1 MTKPKAKGAVAAGH
15 QVTAAAAV
23 EMLRIGGN
31 AFDATLAALFASCV
45 CEPVLSSLGGGGF
58 LMAHQSDQPKTTLV
72 DFFVQTPQQKQDS
85 NEIEFK
91 PIHADFG
98 TTQQEFLIGMGASAT
113 PGFVSGCYEIHANL
127 CSLPLIDI
135 LQPAIDAARKGVIMD
150 GFQSRLFRIV
160 EPILLNTDHT
170 RAIFAPQGTL
180 LERGDVFK
188 NPQFAETLKTLGQEG
203 PDFFYRGDVCQT
215 ISDLADNLGG
225 HLTAE
230 DFTSYTTIVREP
242 LVQPFGQ
249 GDEIFLNPSPSA
261 GGCLIGF
268 GLALAQRL
276 EEQGTMPESVSVAN
290 ILRAI
295 DHTRQAIFE
304 DPELASCDET
314 IARSIADLQH
324 QTITSK
330 GTTHISVIDSFGN
343 AAATTVSNGE
353 GNGHMV
359 GDFGFMLN
367 NMLGEEDL
375 NPGGFHQWPCG
386 VRLAS
391 MMAPT
396 LVRNTQGALSV
407 LGSGGANRIRS
418 AMVQVLL
425 HIKAG
430 KTPEQAVN
438 AARMHYEA
446 GKVDI
451 EDWMDQTSL
460 RAVLSAYPQACL
472 WDQPNMFFG
481 GVHMVQRDK
490 DGWFDG
496 AGDKR
501 RDGCFS
507 IVD

>member
-1 MTKPKAKGAVAAGH
+1 MTQAKAKGAVAAGH
-15 QVTAAAAV
+15 QITADAAAQ
-23 EMLRIGGN
+23 MLRMGGN

-58 LMAHQSDQPKTTLV
+58 LNAHQADQSKTTIF
-72 DFFVQTPQQKQDS
+72 DFFVQTPQEKRDRK
-85 NEIEFK
+85 EIEFK

-98 TTQQEFLIGMGASAT
+98 TTRQEFLIGMGASAT
-113 PGFVSGCYEIHANL
+113 PGYVAGCYDIHANL
-127 CSLPLIDI
+127 CTLPMRDI
-135 LQPAIDAARKGVIMD
+135 LQPAIDAAENGVVMD

-170 RAIFAPQGTL
+170 RSVFAPDGNL
-180 LERGDVFK
+180 LDRGDIFK
-188 NPQFAETLKTLGQEG
+188 NPHLAETLKALSREG
-203 PDFFYRGDVCQT
+203 PDFFYKGEICHAITQLVDRY
-215 ISDLADNLGG
+215 GG
-225 HLTAE
+225 HLVAD
-230 DFTSYTTIVREP
+230 DFNSYNTIERQP

-249 GDEIFLNPSPSA
+249 GGEISLNPSPSA

-276 EEQGTMPESVSVAN
+276 EDQGEVLDGVSVAK
-290 ILRAI
+290 ILQAI
-295 DHTRQAIFE
+295 DHAKPAIFE
-304 DPELASCDET
+304 DPDLMSCDET
-314 IARSIADLQH
+314 LASAVADLQN

-359 GDFGFMLN
+359 GDYGFMLN

-375 NPGGFHQWPCG
+375 NPNGFHQWPCG
-386 VRLAS
+386 VRLSS

-396 LVRNTQGALSV
+396 IVGHGDGALSV

-418 AMVQVLL
+418 AMMQVLL

-430 KTPEQAVN
+430 KTAAQAVD
-438 AARMHYEA
+438 AARMHFEA

-451 EDWMDQTSL
+451 EGWLDQASL
-460 RAVLSAYPQACL
+460 KTLLSAHSDACL
-472 WDQPNMFFG
+472 WDKPNMFFG
-481 GVHMVQRDK
+481 GVHMVQRAK
-490 DGWFDG
+490 DGAFDG
-496 AGDKR
+496 AGDLR
-501 RDGCFS
+501 RDGCFM
-507 IVD
+507 VVE